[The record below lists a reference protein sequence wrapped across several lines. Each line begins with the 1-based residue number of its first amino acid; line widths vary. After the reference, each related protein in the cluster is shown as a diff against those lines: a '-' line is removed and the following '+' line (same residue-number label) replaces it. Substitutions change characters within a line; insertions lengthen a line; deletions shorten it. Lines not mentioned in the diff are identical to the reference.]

1 MRECNTIAVNERER
15 EGEGQKQSR
24 LTRLNNEKA
33 YANIYPN
40 VMLKMRTF
48 DDTTHLLNLK
58 RFLYMFRVPMNFCM
72 LPSFFA
78 QFVLNWRKRD
88 EVRVHQFFH
97 HRVKYRPNIFE
108 VCNGTPI

>member
-58 RFLYMFRVPMNFCM
+58 RFLCMFRVPMNFLHAAVVVCTICAK
-72 LPSFFA
+72 LE
-78 QFVLNWRKRD
+78 KRD

-97 HRVKYRPNIFE
+97 HGVKYRPNIFE
-108 VCNGTPI
+108 VCNGTPF

>member
-78 QFVLNWRKRD
+78 QFVLNWRNEMRLGYIDFSSWCK
-88 EVRVHQFFH
+88 V
-97 HRVKYRPNIFE
+97 
-108 VCNGTPI
+108 